1 MPHWM
6 LKAAVQGSLSLL
18 PQPQRWNRL
27 LQRHVTRSLELDDAG
42 FLAKWSQG
50 ERHVEHIQSHVPE
63 RASNFT
69 ALELGTGWFPV
80 IPVGLALAGA
90 SAVYTVDMYDLT
102 DRERTIQTLERFE
115 AMLASGRLELAN
127 AHAGSRAREL
137 LVKARDMS
145 GHELLAAL
153 GIRAII
159 GDARALELPSAS
171 LDLICSNNTL
181 EHIPAAVIASMFT
194 EFRRLLRP
202 PGVMSHFIDMAD
214 HYALF
219 DRKITRYN
227 FLRYPEPAWR
237 LFNNELHY
245 QNRLRLPDFR
255 ALHEQRGF
263 EVLEEEN
270 RREPLEV
277 LRSVPLAE
285 RFAGYDEDDLAVYDS
300 WMVSR
305 PRDASQRKP

>member
-6 LKAAVQGSLSLL
+6 LKAAIQGGLSLL
-18 PQPQRWNRL
+18 PQPQRFNRL
-27 LQRHVTRSLELDDAG
+27 LQRHVTRSLDVSDAA
-42 FLAKWSQG
+42 FLAKWAQG
-50 ERHVEHIQSHVPE
+50 ARHVDHIRRYVPD
-63 RASNFT
+63 RATQFA
-69 ALELGTGWFPV
+69 ALELGTGWFPI

-90 SAVYTVDMYDLT
+90 REVYTIDMHDLT
-102 DRERTIQTLERFE
+102 DRERTIATIECFE
-115 AMLASGRLELAN
+115 VMLGNGRLALPDSEAR
-127 AHAGSRAREL
+127 ARAREL
-137 LVKARDMS
+137 LRNTRGMN

-159 GDARALELPSAS
+159 GDARNVELPSAS
-171 LDLICSNNTL
+171 LDLVCSNNTL
-181 EHIPAAVIASMFT
+181 EHIPADVIAAMFT

-202 PGVMSHFIDMAD
+202 DGVMSHFIDMAD

-227 FLRYPEPAWR
+227 FLRYPERVWR

-270 RREPLEV
+270 RREPPEV
-277 LRSVPLAE
+277 LRSVPITS
-285 RFAGYDEDDLAVYDS
+285 RFADYVEDDLAVYDT

-305 PRDASQRKP
+305 STGMR

>member
-1 MPHWM
+1 M

-18 PQPQRWNRL
+18 PRPQRWNHL
-27 LQRHVTRSLELDDAG
+27 LQRHVTRSLELGDAKW
-42 FLAKWSQG
+42 LAKWSQG
-50 ERHVEHIQSHVPE
+50 QRHVEHVRRYVPE
-63 RASNFT
+63 RAGDFV
-69 ALELGTGWFPV
+69 ALELGTGWFPI

-90 SAVYTVDMYDLT
+90 SAVYTVDMHDLT
-102 DRERTIQTLERFE
+102 DRERTIQTLERFA
-115 AMLASGRLELAN
+115 AMIESGQLAFADS
-127 AHAGSRAREL
+127 HASTRVREL
-137 LVKARDMS
+137 LGRASEMS
-145 GHELLAAL
+145 GHQLLAAL
-153 GIRAII
+153 GIRPII

-181 EHIPAAVIASMFT
+181 EHIPADVIASMFT
-194 EFRRLLRP
+194 EFRRLLRR

-227 FLRYPEPAWR
+227 FLRYPEPVWR
-237 LFNNELHY
+237 LFNNSLHY

-255 ALHEQRGF
+255 ALHEQGGF

-270 RREPLEV
+270 RREPLER
-277 LRSVPLAE
+277 LRSVPLAS

-300 WMVSR
+300 WMISR
-305 PRDASQRKP
+305 PRSGHAR

>member
-6 LKAAVQGSLSLL
+6 LKAAVQGCLSLL

-27 LQRHVTRSLELDDAG
+27 IQRHVTRSLELDDAG

-50 ERHVEHIQSHVPE
+50 ERHVEHVHRYVSE
-63 RASNFT
+63 RASNFA
-69 ALELGTGWFPV
+69 ALELGTGWFPI

-102 DRERTIQTLERFE
+102 DRERTLQTLERF
-115 AMLASGRLELAN
+115 AALLDSGRLALPD
-127 AHAGSRAREL
+127 AHAGARAREL
-137 LVKARDMS
+137 LRQARGMS

-181 EHIPAAVIASMFT
+181 EHIPAHVIAGMLA

-219 DRKITRYN
+219 DRGITRYN
-227 FLRYPEPAWR
+227 FLRYPEPTWR
-237 LFNNELHY
+237 LFNNGLQY

-277 LRSVPLAE
+277 LRSIRLAE
-285 RFAGYDEDDLAVYDS
+285 RFAGYGEDDLAVYDS

-305 PRDASQRKP
+305 PKP

>member
-1 MPHWM
+1 
-6 LKAAVQGSLSLL
+6 
-18 PQPQRWNRL
+18 
-27 LQRHVTRSLELDDAG
+27 
-42 FLAKWSQG
+42 
-50 ERHVEHIQSHVPE
+50 
-63 RASNFT
+63 
-69 ALELGTGWFPV
+69 
-80 IPVGLALAGA
+80 
-90 SAVYTVDMYDLT
+90 
-102 DRERTIQTLERFE
+102 
-115 AMLASGRLELAN
+115 
-127 AHAGSRAREL
+127 
-137 LVKARDMS
+137 MS
-145 GHELLAAL
+145 GPELLAAL
-153 GIRAII
+153 GIRSII

-181 EHIPAAVIASMFT
+181 EHIPAAVIASMLT

-245 QNRLRLPDFR
+245 QNRLRLADFR

-270 RREPLEV
+270 RREPLAV

-285 RFAGYDEDDLAVYDS
+285 RFAGYDEDELAVYDS

-305 PRDASQRKP
+305 PRD